1 MVNGTEEA
9 GRFLSLTAA
18 VVLSVV
24 TASILL
30 LDVIGNTLVLFVVYR
45 QRIKPNLRVGNIFI
59 ANLSVIDLMMG
70 IFLIPTS
77 INVTLRGSSVVTDAG
92 CKFNGFFNIFVG
104 SASIWTL
111 AVISIDRYVASVC
124 AFLIWLLEICHLYI
138 VTGSCSNR
146 YCPRSFPS
154 TYLGLS

>member
-9 GRFLSLTAA
+9 GIYLSLTTGTA

-30 LDVIGNTLVLFVVYR
+30 LDVIGNTFVLCVVYR
-45 QRIKPNLRVGNIFI
+45 QRMKPNVRVGNIFI

-70 IFLIPTS
+70 VFLIPVS
-77 INVTLRGSSVVTDAG
+77 IAVTLHGRRVLTDAG
-92 CKFNGFFNIFVG
+92 CKLNGFFNIFVG

-111 AVISIDRYVASVC
+111 AVISIDRFVAAVC
-124 AFLIWLLEICHLYI
+124 TFLIWLFKRCQVSLCVIVLYLQLLE
-138 VTGSCSNR
+138 
-146 YCPRSFPS
+146 
-154 TYLGLS
+154 